1 MKGGRLTADV
11 SHHFDS
17 LKILLISGSTRA
29 ASTNTAACRM
39 ASQLAPPGLDV
50 ECYLDL
56 ASLPHFNPD
65 DDHDPLPRTVANLRA
80 TVAAADAVLFC
91 TPEYAGTLP
100 GALKNLLDWMVGGD
114 EFTAKPVAWI
124 KVAADS
130 RRGEGAHATLTTV
143 LSYIQAT
150 IFEEACRHIPISPRA
165 VTPDGLIADST
176 ASAEIVQTVQT
187 LADAVKRA
195 ERAE

>member
-1 MKGGRLTADV
+1 V
-11 SHHFDS
+11 SHHCDS
-17 LKILLISGSTRA
+17 LTILVISGSTRA
-29 ASTNTAACRM
+29 ASTNSAACRT
-39 ASQLAPPGLDV
+39 AVQLAPPGLDV

-65 DDHDPLPRTVANLRA
+65 DDHDPLPRTVAKLRA

-124 KVAADS
+124 KVAADP

-143 LSYIQAT
+143 LSYVQAT
-150 IFEEACRHIPISPRA
+150 IFEKACRHVPITPEA
-165 VTPDGLIADST
+165 VTPDGLIADS
-176 ASAEIVQTVQT
+176 AAAAQIVQAVQT
-187 LADAVKRA
+187 LADAVKLTQQTQ
-195 ERAE
+195 